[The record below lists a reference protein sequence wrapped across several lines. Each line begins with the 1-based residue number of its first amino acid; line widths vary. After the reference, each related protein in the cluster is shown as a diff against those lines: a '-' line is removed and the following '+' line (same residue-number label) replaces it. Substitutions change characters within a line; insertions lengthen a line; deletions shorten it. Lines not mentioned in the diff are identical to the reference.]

1 MHNIGARSQTPSCLQ
16 VERLAVNARPWHTDH
31 KNPFLPTGYEIKAY
45 TYSGQHADHKKSP
58 SCLQEG
64 GVHQGSNSAQMRCKD
79 SSYSA
84 SEEL

>member
-1 MHNIGARSQTPSCLQ
+1 MMHNILYIQRAAHRSQKT
-16 VERLAVNARPWHTDH
+16 
-31 KNPFLPTGYEIKAY
+31 PFLPTGYEMKAY
-45 TYSGQHADHKKSP
+45 TYSGQHADHKKPP